1 MSGDPQV
8 GAGFRLP
15 ALTRGRWSSWSRR
28 LRQAR
33 QQNQRERLEL
43 IERLAREERQMRRA
57 GEFRPRTERRGPTT

>member
-8 GAGFRLP
+8 GAGLRLP
-15 ALTRGRWSSWSRR
+15 VLTRGRWSSWSRR

-33 QQNQRERLEL
+33 QRNRRERLEL

-57 GEFRPRTERRGPTT
+57 GEFRPHPERRRSAA